1 MVGIELGFIEG
12 RSLAAPLGEWLA
24 LADGLLLVASLGLD
38 DNTFE
43 GAVEGRVESTI
54 TGLEDGKFEGEVEGA
69 LLPVTD
75 GLEDASAVG
84 GSDLDADGG
93 WLAAN
98 DGEVE
103 GALLPVTDGL
113 EDASAVGKLVG

>member
-1 MVGIELGFIEG
+1 MGTSDLV
-12 RSLAAPLGEWLA
+12 
-24 LADGLLLVASLGLD
+24 ADG
-38 DNTFE
+38 E
-43 GAVEGRVESTI
+43 
-54 TGLEDGKFEGEVEGA
+54 
-69 LLPVTD
+69 
-75 GLEDASAVG
+75 
-84 GSDLDADGG
+84 